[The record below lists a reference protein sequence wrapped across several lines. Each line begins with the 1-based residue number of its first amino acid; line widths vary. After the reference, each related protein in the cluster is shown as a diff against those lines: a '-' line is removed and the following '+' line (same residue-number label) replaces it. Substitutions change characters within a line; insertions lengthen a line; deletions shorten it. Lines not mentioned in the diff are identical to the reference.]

1 MRTRINCLAG
11 DLNVVCVSNDPG
23 GGSAVLPVAREI
35 GERGHNICSYIAGP
49 SVDIFRYKAPEL
61 DYEAVDD
68 NILPVI
74 AQSVLKKN
82 GTSILVSAS
91 GTYNKMEHTFRVAAR
106 ALGIPIV
113 AVCDYWYD
121 YSASFGREETGGL
134 VQSLPDIV
142 CVPDEISRAE
152 ICKEIGIAP
161 TNVVVT
167 GPPALEDSVC
177 SFHSTSEMN
186 RDKWLRK
193 YDLGKGQ
200 TTLVFFSDAFYTGP
214 NGAYEEAAEGRLF
227 DDSGQSIFGY
237 TPPEIL
243 EVLVNVLLEESVKFD
258 RKINLLVKPHPRE
271 HPEKLMPILDALE
284 DQLVTAKLLTNISA
298 VELMSVAD
306 VVFGMG
312 SIVLIESALNGKPTI
327 SVQIGLLGQDT
338 FDPCMGNTLGYTIPV
353 FDNAKLKLVISK
365 ILDGSIIDVVPKPDN
380 PLLIDGAA
388 ARVADVIESVQRTLE
403 S

>member
-1 MRTRINCLAG
+1 MVNE
-11 DLNVVCVSNDPG
+11 LNVVCVSNDPG
-23 GGSAVLPVAREI
+23 GGSAVLPVVREL
-35 GERGHNICSYIAGP
+35 GERGHNIWSYLAGP

-61 DYEAVDD
+61 DYEAVEDD
-68 NILPVI
+68 VSPNL
-74 AQSVLKKN
+74 AQSLLDQKE
-82 GTSILVSAS
+82 TSILVSAS
-91 GTYNKMEHTFRVAAR
+91 GTYNKVEHTFRVAAR

-121 YSASFGREETGGL
+121 YSASFGREQSGVL

-142 CVPDEISRAE
+142 CVPDEISRSDL
-152 ICKEIGIAP
+152 CREIGFAP
-161 TNVVVT
+161 NNVVVT

-177 SFHSTSEMN
+177 SFHAASDMN
-186 RDKWLRK
+186 RDKWRRK
-193 YDLGKGQ
+193 YDVGKEQ
-200 TTLVFFSDAFYTGP
+200 TTIVFFSDAFYTGP
-214 NGAYEEAAEGRLF
+214 NGLYEEAAEGKLF

-243 EVLVNVLLEESVKFD
+243 ENLINVLVEESTRIG
-258 RKINLLVKPHPRE
+258 RKVNLLVKPHPRE
-271 HPEKLMPILDALE
+271 HPEKLISILDAME
-284 DQLVTAKLLTNISA
+284 DQLVTANLLTNVPA

-312 SIVLIESALNGKPTI
+312 SVVLIESALNGKPTI
-327 SVQIGLLGQDT
+327 SLQIGLLEQDI

-353 FDNAKLKLVISK
+353 FDKAKLKLVVSK
-365 ILDGSIIDVVPKPDN
+365 VLDGSIIDVVPKPDN

-388 ARVADVIESVQRTLE
+388 ARVADVVESVQITIE

>member
-11 DLNVVCVSNDPG
+11 ELNVVCVSNDPG
-23 GGSAVLPVAREI
+23 GGSAVLPVAREL

-74 AQSVLKKN
+74 AQNVLKKN

-121 YSASFGREETGGL
+121 YSASFGREQSGGL

-142 CVPDEISRAE
+142 CVPDEISRSE
-152 ICKEIGIAP
+152 ICKEIDIAP
-161 TNVVVT
+161 NNVVVT

-177 SFHSTSEMN
+177 SFHSALEMN

-200 TTLVFFSDAFYTGP
+200 TTIVFFSDAFYTGP

-227 DDSGQSIFGY
+227 DDSGQSMFGY

-243 EVLVNVLLEESVKFD
+243 EGLVNVLLEESVKFD

-312 SIVLIESALNGKPTI
+312 SVVLIESALNGKPTI
-327 SVQIGLLGQDT
+327 SVQIGLLDQDI

-353 FDNAKLKLVISK
+353 FDNAKLKLVVSK
-365 ILDGSIIDVVPKPDN
+365 VLDGSIIDVVPKPDN

-388 ARVADVIESVQRTLE
+388 ARVADVVESMQITIES
-403 S
+403 

>member
-1 MRTRINCLAG
+1 MVNE
-11 DLNVVCVSNDPG
+11 LNAVCVSNDPG
-23 GGSAVLPVAREI
+23 GGSAVLPVVREL
-35 GERGHNICSYIAGP
+35 GKRGHKIWSYLAGP

-61 DYEAVDD
+61 DYEAVEDD
-68 NILPVI
+68 ISPNL
-74 AQSVLKKN
+74 AQSLLDQKE
-82 GTSILVSAS
+82 TSILVSAS
-91 GTYNKMEHTFRVAAR
+91 GTYNKVEHTFRVAAR

-121 YSASFGREETGGL
+121 YSASFGREQSGVL

-142 CVPDEISRAE
+142 CVPDEISRSDL
-152 ICKEIGIAP
+152 CREIGFAP
-161 TNVVVT
+161 NNVVVT

-177 SFHSTSEMN
+177 SFHAASDMN
-186 RDKWLRK
+186 RDKWRRK
-193 YDLGKGQ
+193 YDVGKEQ
-200 TTLVFFSDAFYTGP
+200 TTIVFFSDAFYTGP
-214 NGAYEEAAEGRLF
+214 NGLYEEAAEGKLF

-243 EVLVNVLLEESVKFD
+243 ENLINVLVEESTRIG
-258 RKINLLVKPHPRE
+258 RKVNLLVKPHPRE
-271 HPEKLMPILDALE
+271 HPEKLISILDAME
-284 DQLVTAKLLTNISA
+284 DQLVTANLLTNVPA

-312 SIVLIESALNGKPTI
+312 SVVLIESALNGKPTI
-327 SVQIGLLGQDT
+327 SLQIGLLEQDI

-353 FDNAKLKLVISK
+353 FDKAKLKLVVSK
-365 ILDGSIIDVVPKPDN
+365 VLDGSIIDVVPKPDN

-388 ARVADVIESVQRTLE
+388 ARVADVVESVQITIE